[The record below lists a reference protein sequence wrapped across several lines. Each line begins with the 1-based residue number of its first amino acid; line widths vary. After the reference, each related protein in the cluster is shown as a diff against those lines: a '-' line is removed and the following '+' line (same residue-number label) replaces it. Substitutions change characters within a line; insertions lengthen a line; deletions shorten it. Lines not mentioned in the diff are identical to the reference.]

1 MGPVE
6 ILRVQT
12 IRAIPTSNLLG
23 TLPGKR
29 MADLDLL
36 QGTLDTL
43 VLKTLSWGPRHGYAV
58 ARWIKETSDET
69 ILVEDRALYVSL
81 HRLEERGW
89 VTSQWGLSE
98 NNRKAKY
105 YELTAAGRRQLVTK
119 AREFTSYARA
129 MFKILDTV

>member
-1 MGPVE
+1 V
-6 ILRVQT
+6 
-12 IRAIPTSNLLG
+12 
-23 TLPGKR
+23 
-29 MADLDLL
+29 ADLDLL

-58 ARWIKETSDET
+58 ARWIKDNSDGT
-69 ILVEDRALYVSL
+69 ISVEDRALYVSL

-105 YELTAAGRRQLVTK
+105 YELTAAGRRQLK
-119 AREFTSYARA
+119 AKANEFTAYANA
-129 MFKILDTV
+129 VFKILEIA

>member
-1 MGPVE
+1 MP
-6 ILRVQT
+6 
-12 IRAIPTSNLLG
+12 PS
-23 TLPGKR
+23 
-29 MADLDLL
+29 LDLL

-58 ARWIKETSDET
+58 ARWIKETSDGT

-89 VTSQWGLSE
+89 VASQWGLSE

-105 YELTAAGRRQLVTK
+105 YELTAAGRRNLRQK
-119 AREFTSYARA
+119 ASEWTTYANA
-129 MFKILDTV
+129 VFKILQTAAGDAT

>member
-1 MGPVE
+1 M
-6 ILRVQT
+6 
-12 IRAIPTSNLLG
+12 
-23 TLPGKR
+23 
-29 MADLDLL
+29 LDLL

-58 ARWIKETSDET
+58 ARWIRDTSDGT

-89 VTSQWGLSE
+89 VEASWGLSE

-105 YELTAAGRRQLVTK
+105 YELTPAGRRQLVEK
-119 AREFTSYARA
+119 AEDFTAYANA
-129 MFKILDTV
+129 VFKILRTVEPSHAS

>member
-1 MGPVE
+1 
-6 ILRVQT
+6 
-12 IRAIPTSNLLG
+12 
-23 TLPGKR
+23 

-58 ARWIKETSDET
+58 ARWIKETSDDT

-89 VTSQWGLSE
+89 VESQWGLSE
-98 NNRKAKY
+98 NNRKAKFY
-105 YELTAAGRRQLVTK
+105 KLTRAGRKQLKEETREWEQTTAIL
-119 AREFTSYARA
+119 ARFLSPTEDPA
-129 MFKILDTV
+129 